1 MTQQLKFLHQS
12 LRGECYR
19 MNSTELKHI
28 HSAIKR
34 AKSQRNATTNNEDF
48 DYWQGILEQYQNKL
62 QTGEKK

>member
-1 MTQQLKFLHQS
+1 
-12 LRGECYR
+12 